1 MSAAL
6 RIAGYASVFAVP
18 DKGGDVVMPGAFAE
32 ASAPIPL
39 LWQHK
44 PHEPIGFVDSLKEDA
59 RGLRI
64 TARIVP
70 EGRGAEAAA
79 LVQAGALS
87 GLSFGYRVK
96 AASPTRGGR
105 RLERIELVE
114 VSLVTFPMQREA
126 QVLGWQEE
134 NEDA

>member
-1 MSAAL
+1 MTSL
-6 RIAGYASVFAVP
+6 RIAGYASVFSLP
-18 DKGGDVVMPGAFAE
+18 DKGGDVVMPGAFAD
-32 ASAPIPL
+32 AAAPIPL

-44 PHEPIGFVDSLKEDA
+44 PDEPIGFVDSLKEDA

-64 TARIVP
+64 TARIVNQ
-70 EGRGAEAAA
+70 GRGAQAAA
-79 LVQAGALS
+79 LVRAGAMT

-96 AASPTRGGR
+96 AASPARGGR

-134 NEDA
+134 NVNG

>member
-1 MSAAL
+1 
-6 RIAGYASVFAVP
+6 
-18 DKGGDVVMPGAFAE
+18 MPGAFAE
-32 ASAPIPL
+32 AAAPIPL

-44 PHEPIGFVDSLKEDA
+44 PHEPIGFVDSLREDA
-59 RGLRI
+59 LGLRI
-64 TARIVP
+64 TARIVR
-70 EGRGAEAAA
+70 EGRGAEASA